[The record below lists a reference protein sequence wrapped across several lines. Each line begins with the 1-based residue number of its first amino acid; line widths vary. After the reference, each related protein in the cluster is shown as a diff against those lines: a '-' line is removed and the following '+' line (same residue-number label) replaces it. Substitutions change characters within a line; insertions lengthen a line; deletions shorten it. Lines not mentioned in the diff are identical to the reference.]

1 MRSYTILVSITLFGV
16 LSHLITMHLSILYP
30 DPEESVDVKV
40 SISKLIPGIDSLL
53 EIYLWN
59 KIKDE

>member
-1 MRSYTILVSITLFGV
+1 MSITLFGV